1 MSYAVRGMT
10 KDGAFRI
17 FAADTKDIVEEARK
31 IHRTSPT
38 ATAVLGRA
46 LTAAALLGLDLKTG
60 RVMIQINGGGP
71 IGEVLAEADA
81 EGNVRGL
88 VQKPN
93 IHLTPQKGKLLV
105 GQAVGRNGFISVTRD
120 LGLKEPYQGS
130 TKLIS
135 GEIAEDVSYYLTVS
149 EQIPSAVGLG
159 VFVDTDNQVKA
170 AGGFLI
176 QTLPA
181 ATEEQISNIEE
192 VLKKLPPVTSLL
204 REEKLNPEEILYRIF
219 GKDNVE
225 ILEKRPLAY
234 RCRCSRERVERALV
248 ALGPKE
254 IEELIKKNEPARI
267 TCDFCNQEY
276 IFTIEELEKLLSQIE
291 KKSRRELDA

>member
-17 FAADTKDIVEEARK
+17 FAAETRDLVEEARMR
-31 IHRTSPT
+31 HRTTPT
-38 ATAVLGRA
+38 ATAALGRA

-71 IGEVLAEADA
+71 LGEILAEADA

-88 VQKPN
+88 VQRPH

-105 GQAVGRNGFISVTRD
+105 GQAVGKDGYISVTRD

-130 TKLIS
+130 VKLIS
-135 GEIAEDVSYYLTVS
+135 GEIAEDLSYYLTVS
-149 EQIPSAVGLG
+149 EQIPSAVALG
-159 VFVDTDNQVKA
+159 VFVDTDNSVKA

-176 QTLPA
+176 QTMPQ
-181 ATEEQISNIEE
+181 ATEEAISHTEKILRE
-192 VLKKLPPVTSLL
+192 LPPVTTLL
-204 REEKLNPEEILYRIF
+204 REGLIPEEILKRIF
-219 GKDNVE
+219 GEE
-225 ILEKRPLAY
+225 IEIFEKRPLFY

-248 ALGPKE
+248 ALGPEEVKHLIDRKE
-254 IEELIKKNEPARI
+254 PVKI
-267 TCDFCNQEY
+267 TCDFCGEEY
-276 IFTIEELEKLLSQIE
+276 SFSPAELEKILAQIE
-291 KKSRRELDA
+291 VKSRRELDA

>member
-17 FAADTKDIVEEARK
+17 FAAETRDIVEEARRR
-31 IHRTSPT
+31 HRTTPT
-38 ATAVLGRA
+38 ATAALGRA

-71 IGEVLAEADA
+71 LGEILAEADA

-88 VQKPN
+88 VQRPH

-105 GQAVGRNGFISVTRD
+105 GQAVGRDGFISVTRD

-130 TKLIS
+130 VKLIS

-149 EQIPSAVGLG
+149 EQIPSAVALG
-159 VFVDTDNQVKA
+159 VFVDTDNSVKA

-176 QTLPA
+176 QTMPQA
-181 ATEEQISNIEE
+181 TDEVISATEKILRE
-192 VLKKLPPVTSLL
+192 LPPVTTLL
-204 REEKLNPEEILYRIF
+204 REGLCPEEILARIF
-219 GKDNVE
+219 GSDRIE

-248 ALGPKE
+248 ALGPEE
-254 IEELIKKNEPARI
+254 IKHLIAKGEPAKI
-267 TCDFCNQEY
+267 TCDFCGEEY
-276 IFTIEELEKLLSQIE
+276 FFTPEELEKILAQIE
-291 KKSRRELDA
+291 VKSRRELDA